1 MKKRTIIVTVATLF
15 MLVFISIGVL
25 HVREVM
31 QWENRLYVPTM
42 IQKLDDTYFIV
53 DCWNHRVLYN
63 ECLDKNIKEWST
75 LTDEGYIAGHTIAS
89 DGEVFLL
96 DNTDASEML
105 VYKKNEN
112 GIFEKTQT
120 IAGILG
126 RPHYTLY
133 DAERDRFLVIGSVC
147 GKIYEFKNINGVVDW
162 TNTMKLEE
170 IEGSYVRSISIIEG
184 KLYTVSGPNA
194 ICVYD
199 ILEDGFRFDCSYEVP
214 QKYSGMNG
222 IQKIGDYFYLTV
234 NTDSEGNVEAA
245 TILRT
250 KNLENVKND
259 KVEDIKKL
267 LKFKTQPY
275 YITCF
280 DNHYYCTQI
289 SAEGENGVVQFDIEN
304 DVIKNISKLWEF
316 DTESS
321 SVDRYAV
328 RSSSNSQIVDLLL
341 FAGQSNMAGH
351 GNAVEAPNVV
361 QGYEF
366 KAISDP
372 TTLYS
377 ITEPFGIF
385 ENVEGG
391 INDTRENMTVFRKS
405 GSMVSAFANAY
416 LEKTGVPIVAVSCSE
431 GATVLDEWL
440 PGQVRYEDML
450 NRYKSAYRYLVENED
465 YTVRKIYFVWCQGES
480 DGDAGTSCEEYEKK
494 MEVLYD
500 DLLKSGIDAMLVVRI
515 GNFAADSTKYDEI
528 IKAQTEFCHKNDK
541 AVLISTRFAEMAET
555 GLMIDDYHY
564 QQEGYNLVGEEAGTN
579 AGYYA
584 DTGFE
589 PNLYDYEYKEE
600 YRGHDS

>member
-234 NTDSEGNVEAA
+234 NT
-245 TILRT
+245 
-250 KNLENVKND
+250 
-259 KVEDIKKL
+259 L
-267 LKFKTQPY
+267 LKNRELK
-275 YITCF
+275 
-280 DNHYYCTQI
+280 
-289 SAEGENGVVQFDIEN
+289 VQ
-304 DVIKNISKLWEF
+304 K
-316 DTESS
+316 
-321 SVDRYAV
+321 
-328 RSSSNSQIVDLLL
+328 
-341 FAGQSNMAGH
+341 
-351 GNAVEAPNVV
+351 
-361 QGYEF
+361 
-366 KAISDP
+366 
-372 TTLYS
+372 
-377 ITEPFGIF
+377 
-385 ENVEGG
+385 
-391 INDTRENMTVFRKS
+391 
-405 GSMVSAFANAY
+405 
-416 LEKTGVPIVAVSCSE
+416 
-431 GATVLDEWL
+431 
-440 PGQVRYEDML
+440 
-450 NRYKSAYRYLVENED
+450 
-465 YTVRKIYFVWCQGES
+465 
-480 DGDAGTSCEEYEKK
+480 
-494 MEVLYD
+494 
-500 DLLKSGIDAMLVVRI
+500 
-515 GNFAADSTKYDEI
+515 
-528 IKAQTEFCHKNDK
+528 
-541 AVLISTRFAEMAET
+541 
-555 GLMIDDYHY
+555 
-564 QQEGYNLVGEEAGTN
+564 
-579 AGYYA
+579 
-584 DTGFE
+584 
-589 PNLYDYEYKEE
+589 
-600 YRGHDS
+600 